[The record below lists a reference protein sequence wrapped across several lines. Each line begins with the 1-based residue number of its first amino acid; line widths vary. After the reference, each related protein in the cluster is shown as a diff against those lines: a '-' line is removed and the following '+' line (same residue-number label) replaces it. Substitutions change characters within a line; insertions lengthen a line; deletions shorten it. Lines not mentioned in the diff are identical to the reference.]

1 MIFKFRAFIDII
13 AVFAALANKIQR
25 FTGSMHTP
33 RIPDLFFAA
42 AEKTYLSLKFFASC
56 LFRIILFLRIEL
68 SFDKQKRGPGM
79 CKTVPSDGMILT
91 VFEIPVF
98 PLCYTCPQQI
108 GSNEVDV

>member
-1 MIFKFRAFIDII
+1 
-13 AVFAALANKIQR
+13 
-25 FTGSMHTP
+25 
-33 RIPDLFFAA
+33 
-42 AEKTYLSLKFFASC
+42 
-56 LFRIILFLRIEL
+56 
-68 SFDKQKRGPGM
+68 M